1 MNFQNKFNESL
12 QNAGIPMPELVQKN
26 KAIAFVLALLFGVF
40 GVHRFYL
47 GKFITG
53 FFQLI
58 FGLIFIWGSLAWICF
73 VFVIIDLI
81 RIAFDPRF
89 TQKINL
95 KIDINLKDFTSN
107 SSYTYTNS
115 PFSNMHN
122 RDEEAEK
129 NQMRE
134 LNDDEVI
141 VTDTYQAKIIHGED
155 TKR

>member
-12 QNAGIPMPELVQKN
+12 QSAGIPMPELVQKN

-53 FFQLI
+53 FCQLI
-58 FGLIFIWGSLAWICF
+58 FGLIFIWGSLAWLCF

-89 TQKINL
+89 TKKLKIN
-95 KIDINLKDFTSN
+95 ININFTDFTSN

-122 RDEEAEK
+122 RSKEAEDYPI
-129 NQMRE
+129 RE

-141 VTDTYQAKIIHGED
+141 VTDSHQAKIIHGED
-155 TKR
+155 KK